1 MLSAGDCLV
10 KRVRV
15 LVANHPRLM
24 RELVMATIADQPD
37 IEVVGEVQNESDL
50 TDIVGQVQP
59 DVLIIAINKYFYT
72 ILGNRDDGRIQVIS
86 SDLRLFGNWSD
97 LAALPALPDQSSG
110 LEIPL
115 AVLKDLGSD
124 LAADLF
130 LASEIPPGT
139 GLGSS
144 ASVCVNLLKVLT
156 TYLRSPLSKYD
167 LAERAYNV
175 TRLGLKRHVGKQ
187 DEYAAAFGGLNYI
200 RFSSDGTTQV
210 EPLQLDPGVLSALQ
224 SNLML
229 FFTGAAHHS
238 WDILADQEKSTR
250 LPDGPAVEA
259 LHQVK
264 EAAALMKEALLC
276 GNLEHFGHLLD
287 DAWQAKKRISHRI
300 SSPRI
305 DHLYGLACASGALGG
320 KITGAGGGG
329 FLLLYSEP
337 ECQAA
342 VRSAL
347 QREGVQ
353 EMAFAFDG
361 QGAQV
366 IVNDPFIDHDEHSGT
381 RWTFMPLSSAAT
393 V

>member
-1 MLSAGDCLV
+1 MLIGRSP
-10 KRVRV
+10 VRISFGGGGTDLPSYYEQFGGAV
-15 LVANHPRLM
+15 LS
-24 RELVMATIADQPD
+24 T
-37 IEVVGEVQNESDL
+37 S
-50 TDIVGQVQP
+50 
-59 DVLIIAINKYFYT
+59 INKYFYT
-72 ILGNRDDGRIQVIS
+72 ILGSRDDGRIQVIS

-97 LAALPALPDQSSG
+97 LAALPVPGSG

-115 AVLKDLGSD
+115 AVLKDLDADFAG
-124 LAADLF
+124 DLF

-144 ASVCVNLLKVLT
+144 ASVCVNLLKVLS
-156 TYLRSPLSKYD
+156 TYLRRPLSKHD
-167 LAERAYNV
+167 LAERAFRI
-175 TRLGLKRHVGKQ
+175 TRLGLGRHVGKQ

-200 RFSSDGTTQV
+200 RFSPEGTTQV
-210 EPLQLDPGVLSALQ
+210 EALQLDPGVLSALQ

-238 WDILADQEKSTR
+238 WDILAEQEESTR

-264 EAAALMKEALLC
+264 EAAAVMREALLC
-276 GNLEHFGHLLD
+276 GDLEHFGHLLD

-300 SSPRI
+300 SSARI
-305 DHLYGLACASGALGG
+305 DLLYEVARAHGALGG

-337 ECQAA
+337 PCQDV
-342 VRSAL
+342 VRAAL
-347 QREGVQ
+347 QREGAQ
-353 EMAFAFDG
+353 EMAFAFDT

-366 IVNDPFIDHDEHSGT
+366 IVNDPFIDHDEHAGT
-381 RWTFMPLSSAAT
+381 RWTFLPLSSAAA